1 MREDLEKLLRSMFDE
16 HDFLLGMKTYL
27 PTEENQK
34 EMLAAIKNGWVNNA
48 EEAVEY
54 AASIYYDEPFE
65 DEEPEAQNG

>member
-16 HDFLLGMKTYL
+16 HAFLLGMKIYL

-34 EMLAAIKNGWVNNA
+34 EMLTAIKNGWVNNA

-54 AASIYYDEPFE
+54 AASI
-65 DEEPEAQNG
+65 